1 MKRVLSSEG
10 NVAEGSAGTKRARP
24 EQQADVPP
32 LVLVGGEEARCGFA
46 YDLPL
51 DTRAMMLLEVCPRLE
66 ISAVFGLAKEKR
78 ELAMARLMK
87 HAGARPSLPSLLSSS
102 PSCCSW
108 LAAMVSF
115 ALLPAVPADLSYRDS
130 WLLWSPRTHRLFSAD
145 HRRLVLAALS
155 VLTPVLPPELRQMVL
170 TRAFVPNLWFACQG
184 EELELPPRDEEQ
196 WDEFRERVLCTW
208 LQLFLCGMQE
218 GRYNEESIGRYSR
231 LARCI
236 FCEHDLPQF
245 LEACNSVRVVLQHV
259 ERGEFQLAL
268 LNEHVSPVLQFC
280 CEHGSVDLVLRALTN
295 SMPRVRIFG
304 NVQQGIGFVADDP
317 RGFQAVGLVA
327 ALLQRAMAAANE

>member
-10 NVAEGSAGTKRARP
+10 DLAEESEGTKRARP
-24 EQQADVPP
+24 EAEVPP
-32 LVLVGGEEARCGFA
+32 FLLVGGQEPALFA
-46 YDLPL
+46 YDTPL
-51 DTRAMMLLEVCPRLE
+51 DTRAMMLLEVCPLLE
-66 ISAVFGLAKEKR
+66 ISAVFGLETAER
-78 ELAMARLMK
+78 ELALARLMK
-87 HAGARPSLPSLLSSS
+87 HAGARPSLPSLLSNS

-108 LAAMVSF
+108 LAAMISF
-115 ALLPAVPADLSYRDS
+115 ALLPNVPSDLSYRDA

-145 HRRLVLAALS
+145 HRRRVLAALS
-155 VLTPVLPPELRQMVL
+155 VLTPRLPPELRLMVL
-170 TRAFVPNLWFACQG
+170 TRAFVPDVWFARQG
-184 EELELPPRDEEQ
+184 DEFALPPRDEEQ
-196 WDEFRERVLCTW
+196 WDEFRDRVLCTW
-208 LQLFLCGMQE
+208 LQMFLCGMQE
-218 GRYNEESIGRYSR
+218 GRFNEEVIGRYSR

-245 LEACNSVRVVLQHV
+245 LNACNSVRTVLEHV
-259 ERGEFQLAL
+259 ERGDFQIAL

-295 SMPRVRIFG
+295 AMPRVRIFG

-327 ALLQRAMAAANE
+327 ALLQRAMAAADE